1 MIGAALYLIRRS
13 LVNATR
19 RRVARLRQPKYLIG
33 FVVGGL
39 YLFWLVFRPRRGTG
53 LGGAASPNGDVVAV
67 GLLGALVVF
76 NWLFGS
82 AESPFTFNLAE
93 TQYLFTAP
101 LTRRQ
106 VIDFKL
112 LRSQVPLF
120 ISAAVS
126 ALIFSGGHVSGL
138 SLIRVVGLWLVYGTL
153 QLHYAGMSLLRAS
166 LAQQGVTGLRRRL
179 GSLLVLASL
188 LAVTWWSV
196 RRALPDVV
204 AAFGEDPQRG
214 YAALAS
220 IMHTGPLG
228 VLVWPLE
235 AVVAP
240 LLAPSAAAFASRMP
254 AALLVL
260 GAHYI
265 WVVRSTLAFEE
276 AAVEHAAKLARRIEA
291 VREGRWAAR
300 TSRAPKSTGRI
311 RLRLAPTGGPGFAI
325 LWKNAVGATRD
336 LSQRTFVLIAVV
348 VIGGSMA
355 LASGPMRALDLVA
368 VLLLGIAG
376 LTLLFGPLAARCDLR
391 QDLEMLDLLKGYP
404 VRGRQVVGG
413 EVAAPVTLIGLV
425 VWSCLLGAFAATAAR
440 QGSELPPLGDRLAI
454 LLALLPATAA
464 VLLVLVLVQ
473 NAAVLLFPA
482 WVSVGRDRA
491 VGLEATGQRILMTAG
506 SMVVLVVALVPAL
519 VVGGIAGVA
528 AHAGGL
534 PLMWA
539 VTVASLVGSA
549 VVLFEGVLV
558 VHLLGGVFD
567 RIDPGSA
574 GTG

>member
-39 YLFWLVFRPRRGTG
+39 YLYWLVIRPRRGTG
-53 LGGAASPNGDVVAV
+53 LGGVASPNGEVVAV
-67 GLLGALVVF
+67 GLLGALVLF

-166 LAQQGVTGLRRRL
+166 LAQQGVTGVRRRL

-196 RRALPDVV
+196 RRALPNVV

-240 LLAPSAAAFASRMP
+240 LLAPSAAAFASRVP
-254 AALLVL
+254 AALLVF

-265 WVVRSTLAFEE
+265 WVCVPRSRSRKPRWSTPPSWRAGSRRSARGGGRRGR
-276 AAVEHAAKLARRIEA
+276 AAHRSRPAASACDSRRPG
-291 VREGRWAAR
+291 GRASPSSGR
-300 TSRAPKSTGRI
+300 TR
-311 RLRLAPTGGPGFAI
+311 
-325 LWKNAVGATRD
+325 
-336 LSQRTFVLIAVV
+336 
-348 VIGGSMA
+348 
-355 LASGPMRALDLVA
+355 SGP
-368 VLLLGIAG
+368 
-376 LTLLFGPLAARCDLR
+376 
-391 QDLEMLDLLKGYP
+391 
-404 VRGRQVVGG
+404 
-413 EVAAPVTLIGLV
+413 
-425 VWSCLLGAFAATAAR
+425 
-440 QGSELPPLGDRLAI
+440 
-454 LLALLPATAA
+454 PAT
-464 VLLVLVLVQ
+464 
-473 NAAVLLFPA
+473 
-482 WVSVGRDRA
+482 
-491 VGLEATGQRILMTAG
+491 
-506 SMVVLVVALVPAL
+506 
-519 VVGGIAGVA
+519 
-528 AHAGGL
+528 
-534 PLMWA
+534 
-539 VTVASLVGSA
+539 
-549 VVLFEGVLV
+549 
-558 VHLLGGVFD
+558 
-567 RIDPGSA
+567 
-574 GTG
+574 

>member
-1 MIGAALYLIRRS
+1 MIEVQGLTKSYGAVAAVRDLSFSVAPGEVLGLVGPNGAGKTTTLRSIVGIVRPTGGAIRVGGHDVEREPVAAKRLLAFMPDEPHLFDYLTVEEHLRFTARLHAVADVERRIPPLLQELELSEKAQALPGELSRGMKQKLVIACGLLHDPRALLFDEPLTGLDPAGIRRMKQ
-13 LVNATR
+13 TIKER
-19 RRVARLRQPKYLIG
+19 ARQG

-39 YLFWLVFRPRRGTG
+39 YLYWLVLRPRRGTG
-53 LGGAASPNGDVVAV
+53 LGGVASPNGDIVAV
-67 GLLGALVVF
+67 GLLGALVLF

-120 ISAAVS
+120 ISAAAS

-188 LAVTWWSV
+188 LALAWWSV
-196 RRALPDVV
+196 RRALPGVV

-240 LLAPSAAAFASRMP
+240 LLAPSAAAFAGRGP
-254 AALLVL
+254 AAVAVL

-276 AAVEHAAKLARRIEA
+276 AAEEHAAKLARRIEA
-291 VREGRWAAR
+291 VREGRWAAP
-300 TSRAPKSTGRI
+300 TSRAPKSTGGI
-311 RLRLAPTGGPGFAI
+311 RLRLAPTGGPGVAI

-355 LASGPMRALDLVA
+355 LASGPMRWLDLVA
-368 VLLLGIAG
+368 VLLLGTGG
-376 LTLLFGPLAARCDLR
+376 LTLLFCPLA
-391 QDLEMLDLLKGYP
+391 
-404 VRGRQVVGG
+404 GG
-413 EVAAPVTLIGLV
+413 
-425 VWSCLLGAFAATAAR
+425 
-440 QGSELPPLGDRLAI
+440 GDRRHGPERAGLA
-454 LLALLPATAA
+454 T
-464 VLLVLVLVQ
+464 
-473 NAAVLLFPA
+473 
-482 WVSVGRDRA
+482 
-491 VGLEATGQRILMTAG
+491 
-506 SMVVLVVALVPAL
+506 
-519 VVGGIAGVA
+519 
-528 AHAGGL
+528 
-534 PLMWA
+534 
-539 VTVASLVGSA
+539 
-549 VVLFEGVLV
+549 
-558 VHLLGGVFD
+558 
-567 RIDPGSA
+567 
-574 GTG
+574 

>member
-39 YLFWLVFRPRRGTG
+39 YLYWLVIRPRRGTG
-53 LGGAASPNGDVVAV
+53 LGGVASPNGEVVAV
-67 GLLGALVVF
+67 GLLGALVLF

-204 AAFGEDPQRG
+204 VAFGEDPQRG

-240 LLAPSAAAFASRMP
+240 LLAPSAAAFASRVP
-254 AALLVL
+254 AALLVF

-336 LSQRTFVLIAVV
+336 LSQRTFVQHLE
-348 VIGGSMA
+348 
-355 LASGPMRALDLVA
+355 
-368 VLLLGIAG
+368 VL
-376 LTLLFGPLAARCDLR
+376 ARCDLR
-391 QDLEMLDLLKGYP
+391 QDLAMLDVLKGYP

>member
-19 RRVARLRQPKYLIG
+19 RRVTRLRQPKYLIG

-39 YLFWLVFRPRRGTG
+39 YLYWLVLRPRRGTG
-53 LGGAASPNGDVVAV
+53 LGGVASPNGDIVAV

-120 ISAAVS
+120 ISAAAS

-188 LAVTWWSV
+188 LALAWWSV
-196 RRALPDVV
+196 RRALPGVV

-240 LLAPSAAAFASRMP
+240 LLAPSAAAFAGRVP

-291 VREGRWAAR
+291 VREGRWAAP
-300 TSRAPKSTGRI
+300 TSRAPKSTGGI
-311 RLRLAPTGGPGFAI
+311 RLRLAPTGGPGVAI

-355 LASGPMRALDLVA
+355 LASGPMRWLDLVA
-368 VLLLGIAG
+368 VLLLGTGG

-391 QDLEMLDLLKGYP
+391 QDLEMLDVLKGYP

-425 VWSCLLGAFAATAAR
+425 VWSCLLGAFAATAGR

-482 WVSVGRDRA
+482 WVSVGRNRA

-506 SMVVLVVALVPAL
+506 SMIVLVVALVPAGL
-519 VVGGIAGVA
+519 AGGITGLGAHAAGVA
-528 AHAGGL
+528 TLWTL
-534 PLMWA
+534 PLG
-539 VTVASLVGSA
+539 SLVGSG
-549 VVLFEGVLV
+549 VVGFEGALA
-558 VHLLGGVFD
+558 VHFLGGVFD
-567 RIDPGSA
+567 RIDPAAA
-574 GTG
+574 GPG